1 MSVSIRRAEADDVD
15 FLVELVTHED
25 VEPFLAAARSQG
37 REEVLAEIER
47 SDRDPEA
54 FGLFVVEVDGERAGT
69 MHFERTN
76 TRSRIAS
83 LGGLA
88 VHPDFRG
95 AKVADTAAR
104 QFQRHLFEDLGFH
117 RVQMEIYG
125 FNERAMR
132 HAERAGFTREGVRR
146 KAYWRNDEW
155 VDGVLYGLV
164 VEDMADDQPVR
175 TPSRSL

>member
-1 MSVSIRRAEADDVD
+1 VTVSIRRATPDDVD

-25 VEPFLAAARSQG
+25 VEPYLAAVRAKG
-37 REEVLAEIER
+37 RDEVLEEIARTQSE
-47 SDRDPEA
+47 PESY
-54 FGLFVVEVDGERAGT
+54 GVFVIEADGERAGT
-69 MHFERTN
+69 MRFEQANR
-76 TRSRIAS
+76 RSRIAG

-95 AKVADTAAR
+95 AKVSDTAAR
-104 QFQRHLFEDLGFH
+104 LFQRHLFGALGFH
-117 RVQMEIYG
+117 RLQMEIYG

-164 VEDMADDQPVR
+164 AEDLE
-175 TPSRSL
+175 S